1 MYGIHSLTKPV
12 LVTAQDSIHYNAE
25 INGNKLCTLTEA
37 AATGESDKFS
47 TVARSS
53 STLALIGAEP
63 LLSGLI
69 STWIL
74 RSRSSSVIKQETNSV
89 FPFWKNLPVTK

>member
-1 MYGIHSLTKPV
+1 MDKMERRCVVYI
-12 LVTAQDSIHYNAE
+12 
-25 INGNKLCTLTEA
+25 LTETM
-37 AATGESDKFS
+37 ATGESDKFS

-63 LLSGLI
+63 LLNGLI

-74 RSRSSSVIKQETNSV
+74 CSRSSSAIKQYTITSSPLWNNSPV
-89 FPFWKNLPVTK
+89 KKEILLRNGYKTWKYTL

>member
-1 MYGIHSLTKPV
+1 
-12 LVTAQDSIHYNAE
+12 LVTAQDSLKYNAE
-25 INGNKLCTLTEA
+25 INGGGNLCALTEA
-37 AATGESDKFS
+37 AVTGESDKFS

-74 RSRSSSVIKQETNSV
+74 RSRSSSVIKKDKISAFT
-89 FPFWKNLPVTK
+89 F